1 MNRRS
6 FAQLLVVPLLATACG
21 GQSATTAPTSAPA
34 LSTTTSAATVAPTAV
49 ASPTVPAVAT
59 ASRAVATVT
68 RAATAAP
75 ATAVAS
81 RTASPPAAAATATR
95 AATSAATP
103 SAGTPRAGDPPA
115 VAPLGTV
122 PTGWQIYRGNT
133 RVPFA
138 IAFPP
143 GWTVDDTRASEGR
156 VYFYGPG
163 VSEALEDALWVLI
176 ATSGRAEPTANIDVL
191 RSQYFAAELKESHPE
206 AGIDVTRPNQFSGLT
221 FASLGATFDV
231 NYRLCYAYIGLGLRG
246 QVPWRFRLNSLYSDY
261 SANLDS
267 TFGPMIASLNIYNN
281 P

>member
-1 MNRRS
+1 M
-6 FAQLLVVPLLATACG
+6 
-21 GQSATTAPTSAPA
+21 
-34 LSTTTSAATVAPTAV
+34 
-49 ASPTVPAVAT
+49 
-59 ASRAVATVT
+59 
-68 RAATAAP
+68 
-75 ATAVAS
+75 
-81 RTASPPAAAATATR
+81 
-95 AATSAATP
+95 
-103 SAGTPRAGDPPA
+103 
-115 VAPLGTV
+115 
-122 PTGWQIYRGNT
+122 PTGWQTYGGNT

-143 GWTVDDTRASEGR
+143 AWTVDDTRASEGR

-163 VSEALEDALWVLI
+163 VSEPFEDALWVLI

-191 RSQYFAAELKESHPE
+191 RNQYFAAELKESHPE
-206 AGIDVTRPNQFSGLT
+206 AGIDVTRANQFSGLT

-261 SANLDS
+261 GANLDS

>member
-34 LSTTTSAATVAPTAV
+34 ISTVTSAATVAPSPA

-59 ASRAVATVT
+59 ASRAAATVT
-68 RAATAAP
+68 RATTVTP

-81 RTASPPAAAATATR
+81 RTASPPVAAATATR

-103 SAGTPRAGDPPA
+103 SAGTPRAGGVTP
-115 VAPLGTV
+115 APLGTV
-122 PTGWQIYRGNT
+122 PPGWQAYGGNT

-138 IAFPP
+138 IAYPP
-143 GWTVDDTRASEGR
+143 GWTADDSRSSEGR
-156 VYFYGPG
+156 VYFYAPG
-163 VSEALEDALWVLI
+163 VSEAFEDALWVLI
-176 ATSGRAEPTANIDVL
+176 ATTGRAEPTANIDVL
-191 RSQYFAAELKESHPE
+191 RNQYFAAELKESHPE
-206 AGIDVTRPNQFSGLT
+206 AGIDVTRANQFSGLT

-261 SANLDS
+261 GANLDS